1 MKDIKNKS
9 TESKTMT
16 KYIYNKDSFDN
27 ALEVS
32 NYSWGFRLKTKRRT
46 WIETNKTKG
55 DRVCFSTLN
64 PKTDKWCA
72 VKKSTYNAVDVLFV
86 DENEH
91 IKSIG
96 LWKYGTNEKDL
107 ESFISKIDY
116 NSLSLL
122 QKKQIERIK
131 AVNKVMKNVSFK
143 VEKVSEYNLSDPL
156 DLIRMRRDNNSEET
170 KKREQEQNQIKGKI
184 VNAIN
189 STYNQSLI
197 KNNLKGE

>member
-1 MKDIKNKS
+1 MKNKS
-9 TESKTMT
+9 RKETKNMT

-32 NYSWGFRLKTKRRT
+32 NYPWGFRLKTKRRT

-72 VKKSTYNAVDVLFV
+72 VKKSTYNAVDVLLI

-96 LWKYGTNEKDL
+96 LWKSTSKEDL
-107 ESFISKIDY
+107 ENFISKIDY
-116 NSLSLL
+116 NSLNLL

-131 AVNKVMKNVSFK
+131 AINKVMEKVSFK
-143 VEKVSEYNLSDPL
+143 IEKVSEYNLSDPK
-156 DLIRMRRDNNSEET
+156 DLERMKQDNNSEET
-170 KKREQEQNQIKGKI
+170 KKKEQEQNQIKSKI

-189 STYNQSLI
+189 NTYNQNLI
-197 KNNLKGE
+197 KNNFN

>member
-1 MKDIKNKS
+1 MNNIKNK
-9 TESKTMT
+9 TKEGTMT

-32 NYSWGFRLKTKRRT
+32 NYPWGFRLKTKRRT

-55 DRVCFSTLN
+55 DRVCFCTLN
-64 PKTDKWCA
+64 PKTNKWCA
-72 VKKSTYNAVDVLFV
+72 VKKSTYNAVDVLFI
-86 DENEH
+86 DEDEH

-96 LWKYGTNEKDL
+96 LWKYGTTEIDL

-131 AVNKVMKNVSFK
+131 AVNKVMEKVSFK
-143 VEKVSEYNLSDPL
+143 VEKVSEYNLSDPK
-156 DLIRMRRDNNSEET
+156 DLERMKQDNNSEET
-170 KKREQEQNQIKGKI
+170 KKKEQEQNRIKGQI
-184 VNAIN
+184 VSAIN